1 MMTPANLFTG
11 KKFGKLIS
19 YFTAPTRCI
28 IFFSSFLQAC
38 ISDFSSY
45 EMQKA
50 ETQNFKPFLSSIS
63 ILLLCV
69 VFILGIRVWCYIV

>member
-11 KKFGKLIS
+11 KKFGKLISYFS

-63 ILLLCV
+63 NNNNI
-69 VFILGIRVWCYIV
+69 IIVCSIYTRH